1 MGTLDPIR
9 PLGTCRG
16 PIVARVECGDHGDI
30 LGVWDS

>member
-16 PIVARVECGDHGDI
+16 PIVARVECEDI